1 MAALIWRFS
10 LPRLMVHVEGETE
23 ETFVRELLA
32 PHLQSYGYSAVVA
45 KLLGN
50 ARNRSNRGRIRSWP
64 TVRDDIVL
72 RLNGDPGSY
81 ATTLVD
87 YYALPAGTG
96 LGWPNRHVTAALPY
110 HERGIRVEEGM
121 EAVINSAFATTSR
134 PTRFVGGVIMHE
146 FEALLFSDCTAFA
159 EGIGQPKLAASFQS
173 IRDQFGNPEEINDSP
188 LTAPSKRVT
197 QLVSGYQ
204 KPIYGNV
211 GALHIGLPRMRA
223 ECPHFNRWLT
233 RLEGL
238 ICDPL

>member
-1 MAALIWRFS
+1 
-10 LPRLMVHVEGETE
+10 MVHVEGETE

-32 PHLQSYGYSAVVA
+32 PHLQSCGYSAVVA

-50 ARNRSNRGRIRSWP
+50 ARNRSNRGGIRSWP
-64 TVRDDIVL
+64 SVRDDIIQ
-72 RLNGDPGSY
+72 RLNGDIGSY

-87 YYALPAGTG
+87 YYGLPAGSG
-96 LGWPNRHVTAALPY
+96 LGWPNRHVTATLP
-110 HERGIRVEEGM
+110 HQERGILVEQGM
-121 EAVINSAFATTSR
+121 EAIINSAFATTSR

-159 EGIGQPKLAASFQS
+159 EGIGQPALAAAFQS
-173 IRDQFGNPEEINDSP
+173 VRDQFGTPEEINDSP

-211 GALHIGLPRMRA
+211 GALHIGLLKMRA

-233 RLEGL
+233 RIEGL
-238 ICDPL
+238 IAPSA